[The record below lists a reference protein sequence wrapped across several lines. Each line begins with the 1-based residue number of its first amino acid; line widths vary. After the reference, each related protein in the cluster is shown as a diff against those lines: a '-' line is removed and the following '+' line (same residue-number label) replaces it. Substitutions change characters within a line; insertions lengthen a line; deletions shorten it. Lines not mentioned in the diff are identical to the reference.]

1 MVDGDSASEHFTEA
15 GTELESALL
24 PAAEVVEIVFGKV
37 GKSEVE
43 SPFCVA
49 G

>member
-1 MVDGDSASEHFTEA
+1 MVDGNSSFENFSEA

-24 PAAEVVEIVFGKV
+24 PATEVVEIVFGKV

-43 SPFCVA
+43 SPFGVA